1 MKKVLIHRDKMAD
14 HSIAIKNSLEGL
26 HYSPYETGNMPRC
39 QSNSINQLRG
49 SILNMIEGLEYFV
62 KVTQTDA
69 GRIERLGE
77 LFEQQDR
84 TLGQRMQG
92 LKKAK

>member
-1 MKKVLIHRDKMAD
+1 MKKVLIHRGKMAN
-14 HSIAIKNSLEGL
+14 HSIAMKSSLEGL
-26 HYSPYETGNMPRC
+26 HYSPYKTGNMPEC

-49 SILNMIEGLEYFV
+49 SILNMVEGLEYFV

-69 GRIERLGE
+69 DRIEKLGE
-77 LFEQQDR
+77 LFEQQDKG
-84 TLGQRMQG
+84 LGQRMQG

>member
-1 MKKVLIHRDKMAD
+1 MKKVLIHKGKMTN
-14 HSIAIKNSLEGL
+14 HSIAMKNSLEGL
-26 HYSPYETGNMPRC
+26 HYSPYETGNMPGC

-49 SILNMIEGLEYFV
+49 SILNMVEGLEYFV
-62 KVTQTDA
+62 KVTQIDA

-77 LFEQQDR
+77 LFEQQDKG
-84 TLGQRMQG
+84 LGQRMQG